1 MAPKKMII
9 DPDKES
15 GIYTAEMGQPP
26 MDPEMA
32 PPTKKA
38 PPVKTEKRKGA
49 APRTF
54 AKGGSIDG
62 CAQRGKTRGKYI

>member
-1 MAPKKMII
+1 MATQGKKFKI

-32 PPTKKA
+32 PPDRKPAKA
-38 PPVKTEKRKGA
+38 KTAPKPVKA
-49 APRTF
+49 Y

>member
-1 MAPKKMII
+1 MATQSKKFKI

-32 PPTKKA
+32 PPDRKPAKEKA
-38 PPVKTEKRKGA
+38 APKPVKA
-49 APRTF
+49 Y

-62 CAQRGKTRGKYI
+62 CAQRGKTRGRMV

>member
-1 MAPKKMII
+1 MDKRKMKI

-15 GIYTAEMGQPP
+15 NVYTAEMGQPP

-38 PPVKTEKRKGA
+38 EKRKTSVM
-49 APRTF
+49 PRAY